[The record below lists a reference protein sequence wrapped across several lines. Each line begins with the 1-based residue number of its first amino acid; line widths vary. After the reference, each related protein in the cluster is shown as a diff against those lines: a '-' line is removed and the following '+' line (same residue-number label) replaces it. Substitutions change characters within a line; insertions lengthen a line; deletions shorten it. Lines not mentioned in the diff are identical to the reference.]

1 MSDPNRFD
9 LESKSFQRASF
20 VLAGLLCLFF
30 VVFAAESIHWPW
42 TNDSQVFHYAV
53 FLMGRG
59 LAPYRQIVDIN
70 LPGSYL
76 SEWIGMHLAA
86 STDLSYRLYDLLLL
100 LAFTAASIV
109 IAKPYH
115 WFAGLF
121 AGVMFALIH
130 GSEGAWML
138 GERDLVMAVLL
149 LWGYAFA
156 FLAVRRRQPWWFL
169 GAAILV
175 ALAATLKPFAVLYA
189 LALFPVAFQ
198 QFRRAT
204 NYGLPGTRR
213 TVLAITA
220 GFALV
225 GVATL
230 AFLLWRNS
238 LPSFLHRSLALAA
251 FYNGL
256 HRTGLAYMLH
266 HSTPR
271 GLYFLIPP
279 ALYLAWRNR
288 SWQDGQVLSLQIAIL
303 LGLASYFLQNRGFIY
318 HRYPWTAFA
327 LLWIA
332 LEAALALRP
341 WKATRTA
348 RRAFPTESASMPLRG
363 TPARGT
369 PARAVPARGT
379 FDRIDRTTAAAIFL
393 AGSLLI
399 APFYLS
405 RVFTIPHGNQ
415 FALSIVDDMHHLAAA
430 HPNLPLDGHVQ
441 CLDGIVGCYSALYRL
456 GLEQSTGV
464 MGDQLLFQTTV
475 SPIVTQYRN
484 SFFADITAAPPQV
497 FIETNYWYGGP
508 QRFEKTATW
517 PAFDTWLHAH
527 YTLYQQRTFPLHP
540 SDVDPIGYQIYLR
553 HD

>member
-1 MSDPNRFD
+1 MSHRTRFS
-9 LESKSFQRASF
+9 LVRTAPP
-20 VLAGLLCLFF
+20 LLTALLSLFF
-30 VVFAAESIHWPW
+30 LLFALQSLHWPW
-42 TNDSQVFHYAV
+42 TNDAQVFHYAI

-59 LAPYRQIVDIN
+59 LAPYREIVDIN

-86 STDLSYRLYDLLLL
+86 DTDLSYRLYDLLLL
-100 LAFTAASIV
+100 LAFTAACVV

-115 WFAGLF
+115 WFAGIF
-121 AGVMFALIH
+121 AGVLFALIH

-149 LWGYAFA
+149 AWAYALA
-156 FLAVRRRQPWWFL
+156 FLTVRRRQPALAFP
-169 GAAILV
+169 V
-175 ALAATLKPFAVLYA
+175 ALLLAFAATLKPFAVLYA
-189 LALFPVAFQ
+189 LALLPLALRELRRSTAHQ
-198 QFRRAT
+198 ISPTRQF
-204 NYGLPGTRR
+204 L
-213 TVLAITA
+213 LAISA
-220 GFALV
+220 GFVTILAAV
-225 GVATL
+225 L

-238 LPSFLHRSLALAA
+238 LPDFLHRSLALAA

-288 SWQDGQVLSLQIAIL
+288 ARHTWEMRSLQIAIL

-332 LEAALALRP
+332 LECAITLKAAQPSKPADRALAALM
-341 WKATRTA
+341 
-348 RRAFPTESASMPLRG
+348 F
-363 TPARGT
+363 
-369 PARAVPARGT
+369 
-379 FDRIDRTTAAAIFL
+379 AI
-393 AGSLLI
+393 GSLVI
-399 APFYLS
+399 APFYLH
-405 RVFTIPHGNQ
+405 RVDTMPHGNQ
-415 FALSIVDDMHHLAAA
+415 FALSIVSDMHRLAAT
-430 HPNLPLDGHVQ
+430 HPGLPLDGHVQ

-456 GLEQSTGV
+456 GLQQSTGV
-464 MGDQLLFQTTV
+464 MGDQLLFQTAISPTV
-475 SPIVTQYRN
+475 TRYRD
-484 SFFADITAAPPQV
+484 SFFRDITANPPQV

-517 PAFDTWLHAH
+517 PIFDQWLHTH
-527 YTLYQQRTFPLHP
+527 YTLYQQRTFPEHP
-540 SDVDPIGYQIYLR
+540 ADIDPIGYQIYLR
-553 HD
+553 RNEQHIP